1 MTPDGLPVIG
11 KLSGANNL
19 YIASGHAMQ
28 GVTLAPN
35 TARVIADLILDGSS
49 SVNLNYFNPERFSR

>member
-11 KLSGANNL
+11 KLSSGGNL
-19 YIASGHAMQ
+19 FIASGHAMQ

-35 TARVIADLILDGSS
+35 TARSIADLMLEGSAS
-49 SVNLNYFNPERFSR
+49 INIDSFTPERF